1 MNAVLDESLVAT
13 LPQLFEQSVSSTSNT
28 NNSAIAL
35 FDAVSEAVFEIA
47 RPTLDT
53 LYAAL
58 CAEPDALYSSQLIEM
73 RLLLPQH
80 MGLRREL
87 YLMPTCISIEHL
99 ASLWRPSD
107 ELLPSTEAAALL
119 RWRRTPPPQL
129 RSLRWLQRL

>member
-13 LPQLFEQSVSSTSNT
+13 LPQLIELSSSHSTNT
-28 NNSAIAL
+28 NSTIAL
-35 FDAVSEAVFEIA
+35 FDAVSEAVFEVA

-58 CAEPDALYSSQLIEM
+58 CAEPDSLYSSQLIEM

-87 YLMPTCISIEHL
+87 YLLPATISQEVH
-99 ASLWRPSD
+99 ASLWSPGQ
-107 ELLPSTEAAALL
+107 E
-119 RWRRTPPPQL
+119 
-129 RSLRWLQRL
+129 